1 MLEFFTENLDAV
13 VMKTPWEDLDHH
25 FSRIPPHLTALH
37 ELMEVKTEQHA
48 LVDKF
53 IDKMKVVLDER
64 GIEGGNLTVAQLQ
77 AAIGDGVREIRA
89 RLDELEGQPLAPG
102 QQNQDLQQALA
113 SQNSNYTL
121 HFHHGQFSRVP
132 SDWRFP
138 QIGVLDCWRHWWIF
152 DNVRALLWMLTKQ
165 DVEWLAHV
173 PLSEEEKHGQ
183 TDLGNSMLKHHKGVF
198 VEPDSP

>member
-1 MLEFFTENLDAV
+1 MENLDAV
-13 VMKTPWEDLDHH
+13 VTKTPWEDKDHH
-25 FSRIPPHLTALH
+25 FSRIPPHLTVLH

-89 RLDELEGQPLAPG
+89 RLDELEGRPLVRG
-102 QQNQDLQQALA
+102 QHNQEDLQQVLA
-113 SQNSNYTL
+113 SNNSNNTL

-132 SDWRFP
+132 SDWCFP
-138 QIGVLDCWRHWWIF
+138 QIGVLDCWRHWWIG
-152 DNVRALLWMLTKQ
+152 DNVIKVHPLCMLSKQ
-165 DVEWLAHV
+165 DVEWLACV
-173 PLSEEEKHGQ
+173 PLSEEEKHRRARR
-183 TDLGNSMLKHHKGVF
+183 
-198 VEPDSP
+198 DSD